1 MINRLFRRNPSAQAQ
16 APARI
21 SQWLTLVGLLALITA
36 CSSTPLENANNEEST
51 AADTNA
57 SVAKAAKKAEKK
69 PEEPARPFDLQT
81 LYSLLS
87 ADIAA
92 QRDRYDVAL
101 RNYLRQAA
109 ATDDPGVA
117 RHATLLAELL
127 RAEAVALRAS
137 EMWAKASPGDSDALK
152 SAAIHQA
159 RARDLD
165 WAMAHMTGALEL
177 GGTTQFTQLANSA
190 ATLTHAK
197 KEKVLQQMQTLSER
211 HPENAELWLALA
223 TLEDSLGQTDEALL
237 SVRKS
242 EALAGPQA
250 EAQQISA
257 VILESQLLEKLN
269 RSDEAIALCKRNLEQ
284 FDYNKRL
291 HLQYARLLTRSDMQ
305 AAQAEFEKLAERHPK
320 DYELHF
326 TLALVYRENQQ
337 LEEAENLL
345 TKLLEVD
352 DENPSVHYYLG
363 LVYEDQG
370 RDQEALKH
378 YAQVGPG
385 RVYLTAQAR
394 YADILSQRDQLD
406 EALAHLARES
416 EEHANEAVDLALLS
430 SNVLSRNGELEQS
443 RQLLSTALENNP
455 DNKDLLYARSM
466 LNEKLQDL
474 PAAENDL
481 RQVLAQDPENA
492 AALNALGYTL
502 VVHTERLDEALELI
516 QKAYD
521 LKPDDPAIMDSMGW
535 VHFQLGNLETA
546 LEYLRKA
553 HALFPDPE
561 VAAHLGEALWAAG
574 EQAEAKTIWRAALQS
589 APDNTFLLD
598 IIERFGQP

>member
-1 MINRLFRRNPSAQAQ
+1 MLIALFTA
-16 APARI
+16 
-21 SQWLTLVGLLALITA
+21 LAA
-36 CSSTPLENANNEEST
+36 CSTTPNTDEQTVVEQNLPASDATQAVPEAEE
-51 AADTNA
+51 
-57 SVAKAAKKAEKK
+57 E
-69 PEEPARPFDLQT
+69 ARPFDLQT
-81 LYSLLS
+81 LYSLLV

-92 QRDRYDVAL
+92 QRDRYDIAL

-137 EMWAKASPGDSDALK
+137 EMWAKASPGDSNALQ

-165 WAMAHMTGALEL
+165 RAMAHMTGALEL
-177 GGTTQFTQLANSA
+177 GGSTQFTQLANSA

-197 KEKVLQQMQTLSER
+197 KEKVLQQMQTLSKR
-211 HPENAELWLALA
+211 HPRNAELWLALA
-223 TLEDSLGQTDEALL
+223 TMEDSLGRTEEALS
-237 SVRKS
+237 SVQRS

-250 EAQQISA
+250 QAQQVSA

-269 RSDEAIALCKRNLEQ
+269 RADDAIALCKRSLEE

-291 HLQYARLLTRSDMQ
+291 HLQYARLLTRSDMT
-305 AAQAEFEKLAERHPK
+305 AAQTEFEQLAQRHPK
-320 DYELHF
+320 DYELQF

-337 LEEAENLL
+337 LDEAEKLL
-345 TKLLEVD
+345 TRLLEID
-352 DENPSVHYYLG
+352 DGNASVHYYLG
-363 LVYEDQG
+363 LVYEDLG
-370 RDQEALKH
+370 RDDDALSH
-378 YAQVGPG
+378 YGQVSPG

-394 YADILSQRDQLD
+394 YADILSTRDELED
-406 EALAHLARES
+406 ALQHLAREA
-416 EEHANEAVDLALLS
+416 EEHANQAVDLALLS
-430 SNVLSRNGELEQS
+430 SNVLSRHGELEQS
-443 RQLLSTALENNP
+443 RQLLSTALEQNP

-466 LNEKLQDL
+466 LNEKLEDL

-516 QKAYD
+516 QKAYA

-535 VHFQLGNLETA
+535 VHFQLGNLDTA

-553 HALFPDPE
+553 HSLFPDPE

-574 EQAEAKTIWRAALQS
+574 EQDEAKTIWRAALQS
-589 APDNTFLLD
+589 APDNVFLLD
-598 IIERFGQP
+598 IVERFGQP